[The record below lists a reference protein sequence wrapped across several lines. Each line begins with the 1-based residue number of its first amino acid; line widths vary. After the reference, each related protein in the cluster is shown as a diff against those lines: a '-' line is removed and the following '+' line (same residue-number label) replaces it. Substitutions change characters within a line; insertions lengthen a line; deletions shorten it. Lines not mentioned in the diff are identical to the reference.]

1 MLYYFLSSPKE
12 IRKFS
17 QNFRLKTWE
26 DEPNHKPLNSSGY
39 KPQIRA
45 LELHSRAAPSVEA
58 HYRVSGPNTGR
69 NSGEKADK
77 KIRNRNSSKKYTF
90 CKTRHF

>member
-58 HYRVSGPNTGR
+58 HYRVSGPKIGR
-69 NSGEKADK
+69 DLLF
-77 KIRNRNSSKKYTF
+77 NRFKML
-90 CKTRHF
+90 KTILLINLKLNVNLCF